1 MRKGFESSALILSV
15 FLLLS
20 VMTACSPI
28 EDTNGPADK
37 TLAQITDS
45 ELATKVSGSISKGS
59 SSMKGTPTMNRE
71 INDDIMSDDDYDYD
85 YDEIEFDFTRL
96 NGTVKAMAAYL
107 RVGDKMT
114 VDFSSQITSG
124 NFAAVIVSPDKTILK
139 RFEADESGSANITA
153 SSEGDHFVIIA
164 GESAAGSVSV
174 IRSFEQEG

>member
-15 FLLLS
+15 FLLLT

-28 EDTNGPADK
+28 EDTNGTSDK

-59 SSMKGTPTMNRE
+59 SSMKGTPTINRE
-71 INDDIMSDDDYDYD
+71 INDDIISDDDYD

>member
-1 MRKGFESSALILSV
+1 MRKGFKSSALILSV
-15 FLLLS
+15 FLLLT

-28 EDTNGPADK
+28 EDTNGTSDK

-59 SSMKGTPTMNRE
+59 SSMKGTPTINRE
-71 INDDIMSDDDYDYD
+71 INDDIISDDDYD

>member
-1 MRKGFESSALILSV
+1 MRKGFKSSALILSV
-15 FLLLS
+15 FLLLT

-28 EDTNGPADK
+28 EDTNGTSDK

-59 SSMKGTPTMNRE
+59 SSMKGTPTINRE
-71 INDDIMSDDDYDYD
+71 INDDIISDDDYD

-114 VDFSSQITSG
+114 VDFSSQVTSG

>member
-1 MRKGFESSALILSV
+1 MRKGFKSSALILSV
-15 FLLLS
+15 FLLLT

-28 EDTNGPADK
+28 EDTNGTSDK

-85 YDEIEFDFTRL
+85 KIEFDFTRL

-139 RFEADESGSANITA
+139 RFEADESGSANVTA

>member
-1 MRKGFESSALILSV
+1 
-15 FLLLS
+15 
-20 VMTACSPI
+20 
-28 EDTNGPADK
+28 
-37 TLAQITDS
+37 
-45 ELATKVSGSISKGS
+45 
-59 SSMKGTPTMNRE
+59 MKGTPTINRE
-71 INDDIMSDDDYDYD
+71 INDDIISDDDYD

>member
-15 FLLLS
+15 FLLLT
-20 VMTACSPI
+20 VLTACSPI

-71 INDDIMSDDDYDYD
+71 INDDIMSDDDYD

>member
-1 MRKGFESSALILSV
+1 MRKGFKSSALILSV

-20 VMTACSPI
+20 VMTSCSPI
-28 EDTNGPADK
+28 EDTNGTSDK
-37 TLAQITDS
+37 TLAQITES

-71 INDDIMSDDDYDYD
+71 INDDIMSDDDYD

>member
-15 FLLLS
+15 FLLLT

-28 EDTNGPADK
+28 EDTNGTSDK

-59 SSMKGTPTMNRE
+59 SSMKGTPTINRE
-71 INDDIMSDDDYDYD
+71 INDDIISDDDYD

-114 VDFSSQITSG
+114 VDFSSQVTSG